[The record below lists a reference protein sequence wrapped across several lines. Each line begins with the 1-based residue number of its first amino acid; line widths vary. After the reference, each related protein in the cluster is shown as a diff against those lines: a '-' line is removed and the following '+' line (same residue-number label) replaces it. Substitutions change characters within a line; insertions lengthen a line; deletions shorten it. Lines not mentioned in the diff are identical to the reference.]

1 MNTLGNSEPVV
12 LNSGYV
18 KGMFLDRI
26 RLVGI
31 VAETKYAIG
40 VPNPFTRRRRARL
53 CQRHLWALDALLSF
67 AGANS
72 LEQDFTVGKD
82 MYLERFGRNRGW
94 EPLLELLDSWYR
106 IQSSRCIVEG
116 TVAETSVLTISGRT
130 DLIVRLGWP
139 LANVFK
145 LLLDQSR
152 QQPRDSSALPKS
164 LLNQSLTKLN
174 VKKLG

>member
-1 MNTLGNSEPVV
+1 MSSVQGKNALFRKFI
-12 LNSGYV
+12 L
-18 KGMFLDRI
+18 
-26 RLVGI
+26 
-31 VAETKYAIG
+31 AI
-40 VPNPFTRRRRARL
+40 A
-53 CQRHLWALDALLSF
+53 
-67 AGANS
+67 
-72 LEQDFTVGKD
+72 
-82 MYLERFGRNRGW
+82 
-94 EPLLELLDSWYR
+94 
-106 IQSSRCIVEG
+106 
-116 TVAETSVLTISGRT
+116 LTISGRT